1 MHRMSLTLLVLLS
14 SAAPVQSE
22 SASPSAS
29 SDAPVYSQ
37 PRPPGTLVDIGGRN
51 LHVQCKG
58 TAQGPT
64 VIFEAGLSQYTAN
77 STYGKAQDLIASF
90 AHVCI
95 YDRAGFG
102 WSDPVAGPRTHFD
115 MVTDLHKLVEKM
127 ELKLPLVLAGHSMGG
142 LIARLYAKTYPGE
155 VAGMILI
162 EASPESYIYGPGT
175 SDERKAIVAKID
187 AGLTNAKEGMP
198 VVPMPAATPYD
209 VQMAF
214 TPSILRTVKQEYE
227 AIDLVPERFRM
238 ADGYGN
244 FGEKPLIIIRRG
256 KTASPP
262 SDQDEQWRKVQESM
276 ASLSTNS
283 SLIVAEKSGHV
294 VPYDEP
300 AVVADAVK
308 EVLAKVS
315 R

>member
-14 SAAPVQSE
+14 SAAPAQSE

-29 SDAPVYSQ
+29 SDAPAYIQ
-37 PRPPGTLVDIGGRN
+37 PRPPGSLVDIGGRN

-77 STYGKAQDLIASF
+77 STYGKAQDLVASF

-95 YDRAGFG
+95 YDRAGYG
-102 WSDPVAGPRTHFD
+102 WSDPVPGPRTHFD

-127 ELKLPLVLAGHSMGG
+127 ELKRPLVLAGHSMGG

-155 VAGMILI
+155 VAGMVLI

-175 SDERKAIVAKID
+175 AAERRAIVAKIE
-187 AGLTNAKEGMP
+187 AGLTNATEGMP
-198 VVPMPAATPYD
+198 VVPMPAGTPYD

-227 AIDLVPERFRM
+227 AIDLVPESFRT
-238 ADGYGN
+238 ANGYGS
-244 FGEKPLIIIRRG
+244 FGEKPLIIVRRG

-262 SDQDEQWRKVQESM
+262 SDQDEQWRRVQENM

-283 SLIVAEKSGHV
+283 LLVIAEKSGHV

-300 AVVADAVK
+300 TVVADAVK
-308 EVLAKVS
+308 VVLAKVS

>member
-1 MHRMSLTLLVLLS
+1 MLRTSLILLILLS
-14 SAAPVQSE
+14 TAAPVQTTT
-22 SASPSAS
+22 ASTPAS
-29 SDAPVYSQ
+29 GEAPAYIQ
-37 PRPPGTLVDIGGRN
+37 PLPPGTLVDIGGRN

-102 WSDPVAGPRTHFD
+102 WSDPVAGPRTHVD

-127 ELKLPLVLAGHSMGG
+127 ELKRPLVLAGHSMGG
-142 LIARLYAKTYPGE
+142 LIARLYAKTYPDD
-155 VAGMILI
+155 VAAMVLI

-175 SDERKAIVAKID
+175 ADERKTIVAAID
-187 AGLTNAKEGMP
+187 AGLTNVKEDTP
-198 VVPMPAATPYD
+198 VIAMAAGTPYE

-214 TPSILRTVKQEYE
+214 TPSILRTVKQEYQ
-227 AIDLVPERFRM
+227 AIDLVPESFRM
-238 ADGYGN
+238 ANGYGN
-244 FGEKPLIIIRRG
+244 FGNKPLIIIRRG

-283 SLIVAEKSGHV
+283 SIIVAEKSGHV

-300 AVVADAVK
+300 AVVAEAVK